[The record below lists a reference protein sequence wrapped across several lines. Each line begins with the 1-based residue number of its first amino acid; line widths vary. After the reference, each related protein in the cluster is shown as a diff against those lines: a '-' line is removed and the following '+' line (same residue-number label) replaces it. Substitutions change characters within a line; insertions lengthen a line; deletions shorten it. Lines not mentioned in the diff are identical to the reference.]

1 MAFSPQFLD
10 DLRLRAGLA
19 DVIGRRV
26 RLIRKGREYSGL
38 CPFHK
43 EKTPSFT
50 VNEEKGFYHCFGCG
64 AHGGIIDFAMQT
76 EGLSFPEAVRK
87 LAADAGMAVPDDRP
101 ETREKERH
109 RQGLL
114 EVLAAATAFFEK
126 MLRMP
131 EGRGALD
138 YLKGRGVAEDTI
150 KTFRLGFAPPGY
162 GALKGALTR
171 GGPGE
176 PGGPGGP
183 GGISEDR
190 MVAAGL
196 LIRPQES
203 DKKPYDRFR
212 QRVMFPITDPRGRV
226 IAFGGRILGDGE
238 PKYLN
243 SPETPLFHKG
253 SVLYG
258 RAQAQAAARQAGTV
272 VVVEGYMDV
281 IALHQAGFKH
291 AVAPLG
297 TALTEDQLAVLWRL
311 AAEPILC
318 FDGDNAGRRA
328 AARAAERALPGLKPG
343 RGLRFASPPSGED
356 PDSLIAGGGP
366 DAFARVLAGA
376 EPLSEVLWRM
386 EAGTGGTGTPEARSA
401 LQKRLEDHARRIV
414 DPTVRSHF
422 INTFKDRVWNAA
434 RGGNKARGGPGRGRR
449 TGRTGPAK
457 TPVVQDRA
465 GPAYRVD
472 SLRDAQQ
479 TLVALII
486 NHPDFFQGVEEQ
498 FGSIGFDD
506 PPLDLLRQ
514 GLVSLLS
521 GDPGFDAETLKE
533 ALRERGLAETLDTLY
548 SDVMLRRHRR
558 IGPEAGN
565 DDIRET
571 WDENLEKLRRAALR
585 AELEGEALSEAPTD
599 DDLRHRMA
607 LKRAEL
613 GER

>member
-1 MAFSPQFLD
+1 MAFSSQFLD
-10 DLRLRAGLA
+10 ELRLRAGLA
-19 DVIGRRV
+19 DIIGRRV
-26 RLIRKGREYSGL
+26 RLTRKGREHSGL

-64 AHGGIIDFAMQT
+64 AHGSVIDFAMQT
-76 EGLSFPEAVRK
+76 EGLNFPEAVRK
-87 LAADAGMAVPDDRP
+87 LAADAGMTVPDDTP
-101 ETREKERH
+101 EAREKERR
-109 RQGLL
+109 RQG
-114 EVLAAATAFFEK
+114 VLDVTEAAAAFFEK

-138 YLKGRGVAEDTI
+138 YLKGRGLSGDTI

-162 GALKGALTR
+162 GGLKGELSRA
-171 GGPGE
+171 
-176 PGGPGGP
+176 
-183 GGISEDR
+183 GISEDQ
-190 MVAAGL
+190 MVEAGL
-196 LIRPQES
+196 LIQPQES
-203 DKKPYDRFR
+203 KEGDKKPYDRFR
-212 QRVMFPITDPRGRV
+212 GRVMFPITDTRSRV

-253 SVLYG
+253 RVLYG
-258 RAQAQAAARQAGTV
+258 QAQASAAARKAGTV
-272 VVVEGYMDV
+272 VVAEGYMDV

-297 TALTEDQLAVLWRL
+297 TALTEDQLAMLWRL
-311 AAEPILC
+311 VPEPVLC

-343 RGLRFASPPSGED
+343 RGLRFASPPAGED
-356 PDSLIAGGGP
+356 PDSLIAAGGP
-366 DAFARVLAGA
+366 DAFARVLAEA
-376 EPLSEVLWRM
+376 EPISEVLWRM
-386 EAGTGGTGTPEARSA
+386 EAGTLGTGTPEARST

-434 RGGNKARGGPGRGRR
+434 RSGNKAQGGHGRHRRMGGPSVM
-449 TGRTGPAK
+449 A
-457 TPVVQDRA
+457 PVVQDRA

-479 TLVALII
+479 TLIAIII
-486 NHPDFFQGVEEQ
+486 NHPHFFQSVEEQ
-498 FGSIGFDD
+498 FGSIGFGY
-506 PPLDLLRQ
+506 PPLDRLRQ
-514 GLVSLLS
+514 ELVSLLS
-521 GDPGFDAETLKE
+521 GDPGFDMEALKS
-533 ALRERGLAETLDTLY
+533 ALRERGLSETLDALY
-548 SDVMLRRHRR
+548 SDAMIRRHRR
-558 IGPEAGN
+558 IRPGAEN
-565 DDIRET
+565 DEVRET

-585 AELEGEALSEAPTD
+585 AELEGEALPDAPTD
-599 DDLRHRMA
+599 EDLRRRMA

-613 GER
+613 GEE